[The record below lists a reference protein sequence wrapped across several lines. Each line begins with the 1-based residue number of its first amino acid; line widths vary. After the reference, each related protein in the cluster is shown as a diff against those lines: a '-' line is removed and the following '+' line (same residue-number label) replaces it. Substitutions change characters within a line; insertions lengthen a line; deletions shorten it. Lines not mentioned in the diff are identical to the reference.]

1 MYNYTCVNILSLS
14 FAAMDIQTMWIRRK
28 SLEKGTAML
37 GDLSM
42 VDLFG
47 TNEID
52 CTDAPVNSRPTPL
65 KINMEH
71 NHGGLEDHF
80 PF

>member
-1 MYNYTCVNILSLS
+1 
-14 FAAMDIQTMWIRRK
+14 MDIQTFFYIWTREHAAMRIRRK

-52 CTDAPVNSRPTPL
+52 CTDAPVISRPTAV

-71 NHGGLEDHF
+71 NHRGLEDHF